1 MNKRVFARAQFVASF
16 IAVLCHFGGRAR
28 CNRFPSRDPA
38 RADDANHRA
47 AVVCGSACQHGCA
60 NLQAACGIS
69 AALQWSGSL
78 LHTFPDVRV
87 ASFEPVAESKTC
99 SSPGAP
105 PASSTDPSG
114 EDPRR
119 PREEPAVHPGT
130 RSAAV
135 WAFVAISHTMT
146 RPSPD
151 LLATRPPGN
160 DTKLSTRLPWPAGDV
175 GKATQSLLEAA
186 VLVAGAASA
195 RSACSA
201 TKPVSAWYG
210 KKSPACTHLHRQRPF
225 QNRSAACSH
234 EERGPARLQ
243 ARYQRNAAHT
253 SQAGRR
259 TRKTAVVAVG
269 EVSVATHA
277 SVLTFQTRTCKKA
290 QQGEPADKPV
300 ILKHDALFRPST
312 RTRADEPCQSSRGAS
327 VQEQLHGTP
336 VDASASATTHLSLE
350 AARSRISCDAAVA
363 VSEP

>member
-47 AVVCGSACQHGCA
+47 AVVCRSACQDGCA
-60 NLQAACGIS
+60 NLRAARGIS
-69 AALQWSGSL
+69 AALCWSSGL

-105 PASSTDPSG
+105 PASSTDPLG
-114 EDPRR
+114 QDPRR

-130 RSAAV
+130 RSVTV

-210 KKSPACTHLHRQRPF
+210 KKSPACTHLPRQRPF

-243 ARYQRNAAHT
+243 SRASANAAHT
-253 SQAGRR
+253 SQAGGR

-269 EVSVATHA
+269 EFSVATHA
-277 SVLTFQTRTCKKA
+277 SVFTFQTRTCQKA
-290 QQGEPADKPV
+290 
-300 ILKHDALFRPST
+300 R
-312 RTRADEPCQSSRGAS
+312 
-327 VQEQLHGTP
+327 
-336 VDASASATTHLSLE
+336 
-350 AARSRISCDAAVA
+350 
-363 VSEP
+363 